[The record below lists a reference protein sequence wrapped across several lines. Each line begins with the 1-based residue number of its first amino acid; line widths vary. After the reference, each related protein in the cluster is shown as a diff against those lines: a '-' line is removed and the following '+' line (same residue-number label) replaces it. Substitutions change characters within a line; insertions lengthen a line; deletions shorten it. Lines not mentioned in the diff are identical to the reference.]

1 MSRPSSVILH
11 LTCKTP
17 PNPRVYYAK
26 GKRVHAHV
34 RLGVL
39 FVYVPGQGSSNVFAN
54 TGVLPV
60 EPNDL
65 GKLIRKKR
73 KIMLQL

>member
-1 MSRPSSVILH
+1 M
-11 LTCKTP
+11 
-17 PNPRVYYAK
+17 VYVRE
-26 GKRVHAHV
+26 GKEARRYRELVYRKFKYVHAHV

-39 FVYVPGQGSSNVFAN
+39 FVYVPGQGSSNVFAY

-65 GKLIRKKR
+65 DKLIRKKR